1 VQILRPKRLT
11 PASFGP
17 FGEVLF
23 FDQERNWPVNN
34 GRALRSNTVA
44 RFDYSSSDS
53 KPVLAVYR
61 SRAEILPVRLN
72 TFERHPISSQAFMA
86 LSVERFLIVVAPQD
100 PENLP
105 DLRRAEAFVGY
116 RGEGINYARNVWHAP
131 ISAIDADGDFLM
143 FMWESGGPSDC
154 IFHHPNEPVLI
165 EELVSSEK

>member
-1 VQILRPKRLT
+1 MQVLHPKRLT
-11 PASFGP
+11 PDLFDP

-23 FDQERNWPVNN
+23 FDQKRSWPVNN
-34 GRALRSNTVA
+34 GRALRSNTSA
-44 RFDYSSSDS
+44 RFDSSSLES

-61 SRAEILPVRLN
+61 SRGEHLPIRLD

-100 PENLP
+100 SSDLP
-105 DLRRAEAFVGY
+105 DLSRAEAFVGH

-143 FMWESGGPSDC
+143 FMWECGGPADC
-154 IFHHPNEPVLI
+154 IFHHPSEPLLI
-165 EELVSSEK
+165 EGFGPSEK